1 MKVMFSPHGCTP
13 LGTIVFY
20 RHYARFTD
28 ILTHMN
34 VKEQSLCISDDEFSK
49 HYGYDRQALFHILY
63 QSNDMWGFVCSKIR
77 GKPAYKILNSNNK
90 VNRVEYD
97 DIYFALQMDDF
108 SFSHWAEMENDRKI
122 LLSPHGKTIMKRPSP
137 TTINKAKFVKKVFGL
152 GENML
157 YQVVSLEKG
166 SPSYPSSN
174 PFNSQW
180 EKYDAYLPTENA
192 FEQWYNIDVKNN
204 SPWGA
209 TTPYY
214 QKGDSQGK
222 TTLHAVP
229 FLRDNIKPT
238 TFAVTK
244 QVKSYEN
251 DLKMFINFPKGLP
264 IILQ

>member
-192 FEQWYNIDVKNN
+192 FEQCYNIDVKNN

-214 QKGDSQGK
+214 QKWYQGT

>member
-1 MKVMFSPHGCTP
+1 M
-13 LGTIVFY
+13 FY

-214 QKGDSQGK
+214 QKWYQGT

-251 DLKMFINFPKGLP
+251 DLKMFINFPKGLWVGV
-264 IILQ
+264 Q

>member
-1 MKVMFSPHGCTP
+1 MKVMFSPYGCTP

-20 RHYARFTD
+20 RHYDRFTD

-63 QSNDMWGFVCSKIR
+63 QSNDMWGFVCSKIQ
-77 GKPAYKILNSNNK
+77 GKSAYKILNSNNK

-192 FEQWYNIDVKNN
+192 FEQWYNTDVKNT

-214 QKGDSQGK
+214 QKWYQGT